1 MNPGS
6 SVLATLIPLPVLL
19 PLLGAGATLVLSR
32 RPRLQRVVSVAVL
45 AAVVM
50 IATLLLVAAA
60 GSGPIVVTVG
70 SWPVPVGITLVVD
83 PLSALML
90 LTSMSVTLAVLV
102 YAIGQG
108 VYDRDETTPITIF
121 HPTYLVLAAGVAEA
135 FLSGDLF
142 NLYVGFEVLLMA
154 SYVLLT
160 LGGSRSRVRA
170 GVTYVVVNVVS
181 SLIFLVGI
189 ALVYAAVGTL
199 NLAQIS
205 LRMAEVPPGTALAI
219 HLVLLTA
226 FGIKAAVFP
235 LSAWL
240 PDSYPTAAAPVTA
253 VFAGLLTK
261 VGVYSIIR
269 TETLLLPGSTVTH
282 VVLFVAAGLTML
294 VGALGAI
301 AQADIKRVLSFT
313 LVSHIGYMIF
323 GVALATPLG
332 VGGAVFY
339 VVHHITVQATLF
351 CVVGLVEGVGGS
363 TSITRLGGLARAS
376 PVLAILWFL
385 PAINLGGIPP
395 LSGFVGKLGLV
406 QAGVADGSMLAW
418 TLVVVA
424 VLTSLLTLYAVTKVW
439 VLAFWRPVEQIP
451 VLEASDH
458 DADGDESPAD
468 PDEDE
473 ETAEPGP
480 PSDGGLP
487 GAPAPR
493 PGVLTAVR
501 PGTAR
506 TLAGERA
513 TTGAEVDWPVARMAP
528 TDGAPV
534 LTGRFVGAP
543 DDRVSSRLPKVM
555 AGATGALVALGLALT
570 FLAGPLYDVAD
581 QAADDLVARTPYVSA
596 VFAQTVD
603 DRVAR

>member
-1 MNPGS
+1 VNPGS
-6 SVLATLIPLPVLL
+6 TFLATLIPLPALL
-19 PLLGAGATLVLSR
+19 PLLGAGLTLVLSR

-45 AAVVM
+45 SVVVV
-50 IATLLLVAAA
+50 ISGLLLVGAVRT
-60 GSGPIVVTVG
+60 GPMVVTVG

-90 LTSMSVTLAVLV
+90 LTSMTVTLAVLV

-108 VYDRDETTPITIF
+108 VYDRDEATPITIF
-121 HPTYLVLAAGVAEA
+121 HPTYLVLAAGVANA

-181 SLIFLVGI
+181 SLVFLVGI

-269 TETLLLPGSTVTH
+269 TETLLFPGSEVTH
-282 VVLFVAAGLTML
+282 TVLFVAAGLTML

-301 AQADIKRVLSFT
+301 AQSDIKRVLSFT

-323 GVALATPLG
+323 GVALGTVLG
-332 VGGAVFY
+332 VAGAVFY

-363 TSITRLGGLARAS
+363 TSVTRLGGLARAS
-376 PVLAILWFL
+376 PVLAVLWFL
-385 PAINLGGIPP
+385 PAVNLGGIPP

-406 QAGVADGSMLAW
+406 QAGVADGSALAW
-418 TLVVVA
+418 TLVVVS

-439 VLAFWRPVEQIP
+439 VLAFWRPAEQIP
-451 VLEASDH
+451 APEEPEDEV
-458 DADGDESPAD
+458 GDED
-468 PDEDE
+468 EDEDE
-473 ETAEPGP
+473 ERDGTGP
-480 PSDGGLP
+480 DGAGRFSGGLP

-493 PGVLTAVR
+493 SGVMTGVR

-506 TLAGERA
+506 TLSREDAN
-513 TTGAEVDWPVARMAP
+513 TGAEVDWPVARMAP
-528 TDGAPV
+528 VDGAP
-534 LTGRFVGAP
+534 LSGRLLGGSGG
-543 DDRVSSRLPKVM
+543 RVSPRLPKVM
-555 AGATGALVALGLALT
+555 AGATGALVALGLAIT
-570 FLAGPLYDVAD
+570 VFAGPLYAVAD
-581 QAADDLVARTPYVSA
+581 QAADDLVARSPYIQA

>member
-6 SVLATLIPLPVLL
+6 SLLATLIPLPVLL
-19 PLLGAGATLVLSR
+19 PLLGAGLTLVLSR
-32 RPRLQRVVSVAVL
+32 RPMLQRAVSVAVL
-45 AAVVM
+45 AVVVV
-50 IATLLLVAAA
+50 IAALLLVTAVQ
-60 GSGPIVVTVG
+60 SGPVVATVG
-70 SWPVPVGITLVVD
+70 SWPVPLGITLVVD

-108 VYDRDETTPITIF
+108 VYDRDEATPITIF
-121 HPTYLVLAAGVAEA
+121 HPTYLVLAAGVANA

-170 GVTYVVVNVVS
+170 GITYVVVNVVS
-181 SLIFLVGI
+181 SLVFLVGI

-269 TETLLLPGSTVTH
+269 TETLLFPDSEVTQTV
-282 VVLFVAAGLTML
+282 LLVAAGLTML

-301 AQADIKRVLSFT
+301 AQADIKRILSFT

-323 GVALATPLG
+323 GIALATPLG
-332 VGGAVFY
+332 VAGAVFY

-351 CVVGLVEGVGGS
+351 CVVGLIEGVGGS
-363 TSITRLGGLARAS
+363 TSVTRLGGLAKAS
-376 PVLAILWFL
+376 PLLALLWFI
-385 PAINLGGIPP
+385 PAVNLGGIPP

-406 QAGVADGSMLAW
+406 QAGVVDGSVLAW
-418 TLVVVA
+418 TLVVVS

-439 VLAFWRPVEQIP
+439 VLAFWRPADQIP
-451 VLEASDH
+451 VSEEPDQ
-458 DADGDESPAD
+458 
-468 PDEDE
+468 DEDE
-473 ETAEPGP
+473 EADEGDEDAPDDRERTT
-480 PSDGGLP
+480 GGLP
-487 GAPAPR
+487 GAPTPR
-493 PGVLTAVR
+493 SGVLTQVR

-506 TLAGERA
+506 TIAHAEA
-513 TTGAEVDWPVARMAP
+513 NSGAEVDWPVARLAP
-528 TDGAPV
+528 TDGTPA
-534 LTGRFVGAP
+534 LSGRFLGAAG
-543 DDRVSSRLPKVM
+543 DTVSSSLPKVM
-555 AGATGALVALGLALT
+555 TAATAALVVLGLSLT
-570 FLAGPLYDVAD
+570 VAAGPLYAVAD
-581 QAADDLVARTPYVSA
+581 QASDDLVARTPYIQA

>member
-6 SVLATLIPLPVLL
+6 SLLATLIPLPTLL
-19 PLLGAGATLVLSR
+19 PLLGAGLTLVLSR
-32 RPRLQRVVSVAVL
+32 RPTLQRAVSVAVL
-45 AAVVM
+45 SVVVVIAA
-50 IATLLLVAAA
+50 LLLVAAA
-60 GSGPIVVTVG
+60 LSGPIVVTVG
-70 SWPVPVGITLVVD
+70 SWPVPLGITLVVD

-90 LTSMSVTLAVLV
+90 LTSMTVTLAVLV

-108 VYDRDETTPITIF
+108 VYDRDEATPITIF
-121 HPTYLVLAAGVAEA
+121 HPTYLILAAGVANA

-181 SLIFLVGI
+181 SLVFLVGI

-205 LRMAEVPPGTALAI
+205 VRMAAVPPGTALAI

-269 TETLLLPGSTVTH
+269 TETLLFPGSEVTH
-282 VVLFVAAGLTML
+282 TILLVAAALTM
-294 VGALGAI
+294 VIGALGAI
-301 AQADIKRVLSFT
+301 AQYDIKRVLSFT

-323 GVALATPLG
+323 GIALATPMG

-351 CVVGLVEGVGGS
+351 CVVGLIEGVGGS
-363 TSITRLGGLARAS
+363 TSVSRLGGLARAS
-376 PVLAILWFL
+376 PLLAILWFV
-385 PAINLGGIPP
+385 PAMNLGGIPP

-406 QAGVADGSMLAW
+406 QAGVADGSALAW
-418 TLVVVA
+418 VLVVIS

-439 VLAFWRPVEQIP
+439 VLAFWRPADQIP
-451 VLEASDH
+451 VPEPA
-458 DADGDESPAD
+458 DADEEESPAD
-468 PDEDE
+468 PDEDDA
-473 ETAEPGP
+473 AEATGR
-480 PSDGGLP
+480 LP

-493 PGVLTAVR
+493 SGVLTGVA

-506 TLAGERA
+506 TIADAGA
-513 TTGAEVDWPVARMAP
+513 NSGAEVDWPVARMAP
-528 TDGAPV
+528 ADGGPV
-534 LTGRFVGAP
+534 LTGRFLGTP
-543 DDRVSSRLPKVM
+543 NDRVSSRLPVVM

-570 FLAGPLYDVAD
+570 VVAGPLYAVAD
-581 QAADDLVARTPYVSA
+581 QAADDLVSRTPYISA

>member
-1 MNPGS
+1 VNPGS
-6 SVLATLIPLPVLL
+6 TFLATIIPLPVLL

-32 RPRLQRVVSVAVL
+32 RPTLQRACSVAVL
-45 AAVVM
+45 TVVVVIAA
-50 IATLLLVAAA
+50 LLLVAAVQH
-60 GSGPIVVTVG
+60 GPVVVTVG
-70 SWPVPVGITLVVD
+70 SWPVPLGITLVAD

-90 LTSMSVTLAVLV
+90 LVSMTVTLAVLV

-108 VYDRDETTPITIF
+108 VYDRDESTPITIF
-121 HPTYLVLAAGVAEA
+121 HPTYLVLAAGVANA

-205 LRMAEVPPGTALAI
+205 IRMAAVPPGTALAI

-269 TETLLLPGSTVTH
+269 TETLLFPGSEVTH
-282 VVLFVAAGLTML
+282 TVLLVAAALTML
-294 VGALGAI
+294 VGVLGAI

-323 GVALATPLG
+323 GVALGTALG
-332 VGGAVFY
+332 VAGAVFY

-363 TSITRLGGLARAS
+363 TSVTRLGGLARAS
-376 PVLAILWFL
+376 PLLAILWFV
-385 PAINLGGIPP
+385 PAVNLGGIPP
-395 LSGFVGKLGLV
+395 LSGFIGKLGLV
-406 QAGVADGSMLAW
+406 QAGVADGSVLAW
-418 TLVVVA
+418 TLVVVS

-439 VLAFWRPVEQIP
+439 VLAFWRPADQIP
-451 VLEASDH
+451 VPEAADE
-458 DADGDESPAD
+458 DADAEESPAD
-468 PDEDE
+468 PDEE
-473 ETAEPGP
+473 EQAG

-487 GAPAPR
+487 GAPPPR
-493 PGVLTAVR
+493 RGVLTGVR

-506 TLAGERA
+506 TIAGA
-513 TTGAEVDWPVARMAP
+513 DTNTGAEVDWPVARMAP
-528 TDGAPV
+528 ADGAPV
-534 LTGRFVGAP
+534 LTGRLLGMP
-543 DDRVSSRLPKVM
+543 GDRVSSRLPKVM
-555 AGATGALVALGLALT
+555 AGATGALVALGLAVT
-570 FLAGPLYDVAD
+570 VVAGPLYDVAD
-581 QAADDLVARTPYVSA
+581 QAADDLVARTPYISA

-603 DRVAR
+603 ERVGR